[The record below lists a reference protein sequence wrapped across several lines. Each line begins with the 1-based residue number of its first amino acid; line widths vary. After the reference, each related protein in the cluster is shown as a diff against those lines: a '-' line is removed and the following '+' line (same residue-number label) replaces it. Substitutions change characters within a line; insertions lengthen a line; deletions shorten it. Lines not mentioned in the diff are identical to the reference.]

1 MGLLLGRL
9 KELFSSREMEIVLVG
24 LENAGKSTLT
34 SQLSFDKPS
43 DKGPTIGLDVRTFKK
58 ENVQMKVWDLG
69 GQGELKSTISLR
81 VVKIRTRLRRNC
93 IRGRRVRQS
102 AREPSEI

>member
-1 MGLLLGRL
+1 MGILLGRL
-9 KELFSSREMEIVLVG
+9 KELFASREMEIVLVG

-34 SQLSFDKPS
+34 NQLSFDRPI

-69 GQGELKSTISLR
+69 GQGKLKSTISFR
-81 VVKIRTRLRRNC
+81 MV
-93 IRGRRVRQS
+93 
-102 AREPSEI
+102 EICSWL